1 MLGLQ
6 TTYDVNTTLRLRAA
20 ANSNSNLS
28 ASGGGSHSIRASDVK
43 NSRSWKFSNHLY
55 KAGFDNVVGQ
65 SSSLEKHAKLQKGT
79 SPAEKERKRR
89 TNVVTKLA
97 HEQFVDMQ
105 DQHAVE
111 DAERLKEVQNKLED
125 LRRRKEA
132 RIRRERSRRQ
142 RKVQF
147 MAARKIQYF
156 FKFVMLDA
164 KERAAKILRNFVRKV
179 VNRNAISVA
188 SWASG
193 VIARFAKYATLR
205 WKTLKVLRGLS
216 SGMAEGM
223 WESLGGRAVAEIAGR
238 KMVAKF
244 VAFQSLRQG
253 LTLVARKKIA
263 QMREL
268 SRKKKKEQRWGKARG
283 VKKVAGMMSSP
294 KKSPTSPSSKSPSP
308 KGDRRGDK
316 FFSNSEDSDSSHSQ
330 VSPPQTKDTVEGLVQ
345 EAKRNFVDPSHIPAA
360 NPSDVNASQTDLSSM
375 GMSMMDMDMNF
386 DLAADL
392 SEDEYDEDE
401 ELEKEHRE
409 QMRQAHMAKQ
419 AAQERERQARLRAIE
434 RAKAQREE
442 EERERRML
450 ERMRLEAAEQARQ
463 EWLDTQDAIRERRSK
478 KITRTRKFRA
488 KEEKREAREQILM
501 TAEDTMVPKAKQSAW
516 VPGTIPK
523 QKKKKEREPTEFEL
537 EMAMER
543 EEEEARLK
551 EEAAQ
556 KLYELNKEN
565 TEARLRKKKEHRE
578 KEAEE
583 KEKEEIARKEK
594 MERLKESTE
603 AARVRAAEAK
613 KIADMHAK
621 QRQKEMDAVDA
632 ADKMPRGR
640 THNAS
645 GKPVLKGFLRPEDRQ
660 KVKKSKKGIAISSK
674 MAVRDPTVRQWNYEV
689 EPADGD
695 RRTAEEPIDGL
706 REYNEFLSA
715 AEEHTLDEVDVITGD
730 DYWPFGEESNDE
742 HGDLE
747 ESLGSDLDW
756 GRSRE
761 DGDEGDE
768 VQLGEV
774 VQKKPSSA
782 ELQPGG
788 ARKKKSKQKASVK
801 GIPTKATVVEIAGVT
816 HKKKVVIPPKLKD
829 SAYFKSYKS
838 VKKAEMAAEASAD
851 VENDTEGGLVLEETK
866 GQVVGEEASTRKKP
880 RKKVRRGKVATMLEM
895 INKARKKLE
904 PEQHKSASNLPAP
917 GSDINAGASS
927 TSQLLASKSNPMLQA
942 SPDSFSGKFASQTA
956 PMPHFPSPPKIAD
969 FSVEVDAVVEDLA
982 YGADDAP
989 PPEMIQEELGDEVR
1003 NGEPMS
1009 GSLEQYY
1016 FASKEASIEGAKGF
1030 STADFPPSRNQT
1042 IHSPIDVEPPTQERT
1057 APVESME
1064 VEEETA
1070 EAREERRQE
1079 EALNA
1084 ECDQL
1089 LLRLEKR
1096 LGVSSGQGKIKS
1108 SASDANEENENP
1120 VQKATKVPFP
1130 SGIPVAAKSLAPKA
1144 PQGMSKK
1151 LPKTPTALADTFKK
1165 GSSVDSYIGDYS
1177 IGVDL
1182 PSFSLPVDGAQ
1193 AKVLKRNQNLNKE

>member
-6 TTYDVNTTLRLRAA
+6 TTYDMNTTMRLCAA

-28 ASGGGSHSIRASDVK
+28 SSSGRSGSIGGSDAK

-65 SSSLEKHAKLQKGT
+65 SSSLEKHTKVQKGM

-105 DQHAVE
+105 DQHALE

-125 LRRRKEA
+125 LQRRKGA
-132 RIRRERSRRQ
+132 RIRRDRSRRQ
-142 RKVQF
+142 RKVQY

-179 VNRNAISVA
+179 VNRNALSVA

-193 VIARFAKYATLR
+193 VIARFAKYATRR
-205 WKTLKVLRGLS
+205 WKTLKILRGLS
-216 SGMAEGM
+216 SGMAHGM
-223 WESLGGRAVAEIAGR
+223 WDDLGGRAVAEIAGR

-244 VAFQSLRQG
+244 VTFQSLRQG

-263 QMREL
+263 HMREM
-268 SRKKKKEQRWGKARG
+268 SRQKKKEKRWGKARG

-294 KKSPTSPSSKSPSP
+294 KKSPTSTSSKSPSP
-308 KGDRRGDK
+308 KGDRKGDTS
-316 FFSNSEDSDSSHSQ
+316 FTHSEDSDSSRSQ
-330 VSPPQTKDTVEGLVQ
+330 MSPPQTKDTVEGLVQ
-345 EAKRNFVDPSHIPAA
+345 ESKKNFVDPSHIPSA
-360 NPSDVNASQTDLSSM
+360 NPAPDVNASQTDLSSM
-375 GMSMMDMDMNF
+375 GMSMMDMNF

-392 SEDEYDEDE
+392 SDEEYDEDE
-401 ELEKEHRE
+401 ELEREHRE

-434 RAKAQREE
+434 KAKVEREE
-442 EERERRML
+442 EDRERELL

-463 EWLDTQDAIRERRSK
+463 DWLDTQDAIRERRSK
-478 KITRTRKFRA
+478 KMTRTRKFRA
-488 KEEKREAREQILM
+488 KEDKREAKEQVLM
-501 TAEDTMVPKAKQSAW
+501 TAEDTMVPKAKQNAW

-523 QKKKKEREPTEFEL
+523 QKKKKEREQTEFEL

-543 EEEEARLK
+543 EEEEAREK

-565 TEARLRKKKEHRE
+565 TETRLRKKKEQRE
-578 KEAEE
+578 KQAVE
-583 KEKEEIARKEK
+583 KEKEEISRKEK

-603 AARVRAAEAK
+603 AARVRAVEAK

-621 QRQKEMDAVDA
+621 QRQKELDAVDA
-632 ADKMPRGR
+632 SDKVPRGR
-640 THNAS
+640 SHNAS
-645 GKPVLKGFLRPEDRQ
+645 GKPVLKGFVRPEDRD
-660 KVKKSKKGIAISSK
+660 KENSKGKRSKKGIDISSK
-674 MAVRDPTVRQWNYEV
+674 VAVRDPTVRQWNYEV
-689 EPADGD
+689 DPAVGGH
-695 RRTAEEPIDGL
+695 RTAEEPIEGL
-706 REYNEFLSA
+706 KEYNEFLSA

-742 HGDLE
+742 HGDIE
-747 ESLGSDLDW
+747 ESLSSDLDW

-761 DGDEGDE
+761 EGEEGDE

-788 ARKKKSKQKASVK
+788 ARKKKSKKK
-801 GIPTKATVVEIAGVT
+801 EGPPTKATVAEIAGVS

-829 SAYFKSYKS
+829 SAYFKSYKT

-851 VENDTEGGLVLEETK
+851 AVDNDRQRTEAVTEGANAGRAGE
-866 GQVVGEEASTRKKP
+866 VVSSKRKP

-895 INKARKKLE
+895 INKARKKLD
-904 PEQHKSASNLPAP
+904 PQQGKSTATLPVP
-917 GSDINAGASS
+917 
-927 TSQLLASKSNPMLQA
+927 TSQKAADASPTSELLASKSNPALHA
-942 SPDSFSGKFASQTA
+942 SPDSFAGNFASQTA
-956 PMPHFPSPPKIAD
+956 PIPHFPSPPKIGD
-969 FSVEVDAVVEDLA
+969 FGVEVATGLEDQG
-982 YGADDAP
+982 YADNAAL
-989 PPEMIQEELGDEVR
+989 PPEMIHEELGDEVR

-1016 FASKEASIEGAKGF
+1016 FASKEASIEGKKGF
-1030 STADFPPSRNQT
+1030 SSADFPPSRNQAV
-1042 IHSPIDVEPPTQERT
+1042 HSPIEVNPPAQPQEVRA
-1057 APVESME
+1057 APVMM
-1064 VEEETA
+1064 EEETE

-1084 ECDQL
+1084 ECDNL
-1089 LLRLEKR
+1089 LMRLEKR
-1096 LGVSSGQGKIKS
+1096 LGVNSGQES
-1108 SASDANEENENP
+1108 SRPVANAGDANEENKNL
-1120 VQKATKVPFP
+1120 VQKAKKVPFP
-1130 SGIPVAAKSLAPKA
+1130 TGIPVAEKSLAPKA
-1144 PQGMSKK
+1144 PPGMSKK
-1151 LPKTPTALADTFKK
+1151 FPKAPA
-1165 GSSVDSYIGDYS
+1165 VDSYMGDYS

-1182 PSFSLPVDGAQ
+1182 PSFNLPADSD
-1193 AKVLKRNQNLNKE
+1193 AKVPKKKSPSNLLDQWKND